1 MSLLNNYGCVLQ
13 NYALQTT
20 LKKIGHEPITLDYIP
35 YKSPFRILVSLA
47 YTVVLFFTKRRR
59 TFAECFPIKR
69 DKHVANFIKKNLSV
83 TYPLQGYNTSLIQE
97 YNLGGFVV
105 GSDQIWRPLYNDDIL
120 HDAYLEFTEGYDVKR
135 VAYAASF
142 GVSHWEYSQKETEI
156 CARLAQRFDA
166 ISVRESSGVELC
178 KEYLHVEAKT
188 VLDPTLLLDAND
200 YRQLI
205 NKKRNQNKYILT
217 YILNA
222 SDEKQLFVE
231 RIADRLNSE
240 IVSISL
246 GNKLEYSVEEWLGLF
261 DAAEYVVTDS
271 FHGTVFSIIF
281 HKSFT
286 VIDNPSRGSARMLS
300 LLKLL
305 GTENRLLKEETL
317 NSSENIEEFINW
329 NTVDSYLKQAQRD
342 GVDFLSKALSF

>member
-120 HDAYLEFTEGYDVKR
+120 HDAYLEFTEGFDVKR
-135 VAYAASF
+135 VAYAA
-142 GVSHWEYSQKETEI
+142 
-156 CARLAQRFDA
+156 
-166 ISVRESSGVELC
+166 
-178 KEYLHVEAKT
+178 
-188 VLDPTLLLDAND
+188 
-200 YRQLI
+200 
-205 NKKRNQNKYILT
+205 
-217 YILNA
+217 
-222 SDEKQLFVE
+222 
-231 RIADRLNSE
+231 
-240 IVSISL
+240 
-246 GNKLEYSVEEWLGLF
+246 
-261 DAAEYVVTDS
+261 
-271 FHGTVFSIIF
+271 
-281 HKSFT
+281 
-286 VIDNPSRGSARMLS
+286 
-300 LLKLL
+300 
-305 GTENRLLKEETL
+305 
-317 NSSENIEEFINW
+317 
-329 NTVDSYLKQAQRD
+329 
-342 GVDFLSKALSF
+342 